1 MLELYH
7 HGTSVCAAKP
17 RIVLAEKKAEWTPH
31 YVDILAGEQFR
42 PEYMKL
48 NPNAV
53 VPTLVHDGNV
63 ILESTVICE
72 YLDEI
77 LPDPPLKPASALE
90 RARMRIW
97 NKRIDEQVH
106 PNTTPVTYAISH
118 RHVVISHGPS
128 VVEEYINKM
137 GPAAA
142 VKRRRRIELGIE
154 DEDAR
159 AALKVWDRFLADM
172 ETRLSRHQWLAG
184 DAFSLAEA
192 CVIPFI
198 NRLDMLQLSFMWE
211 DNRPGVTDWFRRMKA
226 KPWFEGNMYGYCPA
240 PLRALMREKGLE
252 AQPRAREIVAGAGA

>member
-17 RIVLAEKKAEWTPH
+17 RIVLAEKGIDWKGH

-53 VPTLVHDGNV
+53 VPTLVHDGHV
-63 ILESTVICE
+63 IIESTVICE
-72 YLDEI
+72 YLDEVF
-77 LPDPPLKPASALE
+77 PDPPLKPDNAPQ

-97 NKRIDEQVH
+97 TKRIDEQVH
-106 PNTTPVTYAISH
+106 PATTPVTYAISH
-118 RHVVISHGPS
+118 RHVVISHGPK

-142 VKRRRRIELGIE
+142 VKRRRRIELGID

-159 AALKVWDRFLADM
+159 ASLKVWDKFLADM
-172 ETRLSRHQWLAG
+172 EAWLAG
-184 DAFSLAEA
+184 YPWLAGERFSLADA
-192 CVIPFI
+192 CVTPFI
-198 NRLDMLQLSFMWE
+198 NRLDMLQLGFMWRE
-211 DNRPGVTDWFRRMKA
+211 HRPAVTGWFDRIRA
-226 KPWFEGNMYGYCPA
+226 KPWFQPMLFGFVPP
-240 PLRALMREKGLE
+240 PLKRLMEEKGKE
-252 AQPRAREIVAGAGA
+252 AEPRARAILAEA